1 MHYTLDMR
9 RSCLVSFLVLAACS
23 QAPQAPV
30 DVGPTWH
37 KDVQPIISRRCGS
50 CHREGGIGPFALT
63 TAAEAK
69 ATASALLDSVKSR
82 RMPPWMPSESCEPLR
97 DSRRMPQSEIDT
109 LEAWVTSGAPEGNAA
124 DQQPQTAQG
133 VLPWVDATLEMS
145 EAYTPTRSRGPD
157 DYRCF
162 ILDPKLGGPQDVI
175 GFQVL
180 PGVTREVHHVL
191 FYSVP
196 EERAK
201 ALEDASPGFGW
212 ECFGGPGT
220 DAPKL
225 IGGWVPGTDVVRF
238 PGQTGLRMFSG
249 DVLVMQ
255 VHYNLLQGEPAPDR
269 TKVRLQYARNPV
281 PYSAQMMPLVESDFV
296 IPPQGKGHSTTMELE
311 LPVPVQLWG
320 VVPHMHTK
328 GKTIKVELLP
338 KAGQAGDSRCLM
350 NIPQWDF
357 HWQEFYFYESRTGL
371 RLEAGQRLRLSC
383 SWDNPTDKRVRW
395 GEGTDDEMCLA
406 FIYATGAL

>member
-1 MHYTLDMR
+1 MSRLTPAL
-9 RSCLVSFLVLAACS
+9 LLALAACGT
-23 QAPQAPV
+23 ATTPPPV
-30 DVGPTWH
+30 DQSPTWF
-37 KDVQPIISRRCGS
+37 KDVQPIVTARCAG

-63 TAAEAK
+63 SYEQVKAQAAAVV
-69 ATASALLDSVKSR
+69 DSVKSK
-82 RMPPWMPSESCEPLR
+82 RMPPWMPADTCEPLR
-97 DSRRMPQSEIDT
+97 GSRRMSQQEVDT
-109 LEAWVTSGAPEGNAA
+109 LEAWANTGTKQGDASEAQAL
-124 DQQPQTAQG
+124 QQPG
-133 VLPWVDATLEMS
+133 VLPWVDVTLEMS
-145 EAYTPTRSRGPD
+145 QPYTPTRAKGPD

-162 ILDPKLGGPQDVI
+162 ILDPQLSGPQDVI

-196 EERAK
+196 QADARR
-201 ALEDASPGFGW
+201 LEDGSPGFGW

-220 DAPKL
+220 DSPKL

-255 VHYNLLQGEPAPDR
+255 VHYNLSTGEPAPDV
-269 TKVRLQYARNPV
+269 TKVALQYARNPV
-281 PYSAQMMPLVESDFV
+281 PYSAQMMPLVESGFR
-296 IPPQGKGHSTTMELE
+296 IPPMGMGYSTSEVLE
-311 LPVPVQLWG
+311 LPVDAQLWG

-328 GKTIKVELLP
+328 GKSIKVELLP
-338 KAGQAGDSRCLM
+338 PAGTTTGDLCLID
-350 NIPQWDF
+350 IPRWDF
-357 HWQEFYFYESRTGL
+357 HWQEFYFFASKTGL
-371 RLEAGQRLRLSC
+371 PLKAGQRLKLTC
-383 SWDNPTDKRVRW
+383 AWDNPTDKTVRW